1 MLYKLTITF
10 KKDYDIEKINILD
23 FFKNI
28 KESFNVIS
36 KEYVFLDNNVSFN
49 DYVPDKINCFL
60 EFIISFDGNNIDE
73 LIKKF
78 LSDFDF
84 ILDYILIKLSEVES
98 KKDEFSI
105 NSSQINNLVNNIDK
119 LFYIRK
125 DLQEMSR
132 FIRKDKKDEY
142 YRLIKNLSLTKY
154 YLKDETFNLR
164 MINVTNEL
172 QNIQSR
178 LVEYA
183 KTFGIDF
190 QLNYNINNTITMDKI
205 LFFAIKPSLI
215 SLLYAFIHEENEK
228 RQKNIEKKEFIVSI
242 NFIQDF
248 NKIKIIINNP
258 NIQNNLAYT
267 NIAKNDFYSIKENE
281 LELSFLNYKHIIESK
296 DGRLYID
303 EDSNIVTKLPLNF
316 LTLNCYIVKTALG
329 YFAIDKTKVINVF
342 KYNKDNV
349 VSINNVKYFKISSFE
364 MPILNSVTN
373 PKFAIQICI
382 KLQNFILLV
391 NDVLYEEKIF
401 VRPIENDNNNFIGE
415 CLLKDTKKSVYIK
428 SCIISRKKVI
438 WITKYQILY
447 LKICLL

>member
-125 DLQEMSR
+125 DLQEMSK

-190 QLNYNINNTITMDKI
+190 QLNYDINNTITMDKI

-228 RQKNIEKKEFIVSI
+228 RQRNIEKKEFIVSI

-258 NIQNNLAYT
+258 NIQYNLAYT

-415 CLLKDTKKSVYIK
+415 CLLKDTKKAYILNLA
-428 SCIISRKKVI
+428 S
-438 WITKYQILY
+438 Y
-447 LKICLL
+447 LERR

>member
-190 QLNYNINNTITMDKI
+190 QLNYDINNTITMDKI

-228 RQKNIEKKEFIVSI
+228 RQRNIEKKEFIVSI

-258 NIQNNLAYT
+258 NIQYNLAYT

-316 LTLNCYIVKTALG
+316 LTLNCYIIKTALG

-342 KYNKDNV
+342 KYNKNNV
-349 VSINNVKYFKISSFE
+349 VSINTVKYFKISSFE

-415 CLLKDTKKSVYIK
+415 CLLKDTKKAYILNLA
-428 SCIISRKKVI
+428 S
-438 WITKYQILY
+438 Y
-447 LKICLL
+447 LERR

>member
-190 QLNYNINNTITMDKI
+190 QLNYDINNTITMDKI

-228 RQKNIEKKEFIVSI
+228 RQRNIEKKEFIVSI

-248 NKIKIIINNP
+248 NKIKILINNP
-258 NIQNNLAYT
+258 NIQYNLAYT

-349 VSINNVKYFKISSFE
+349 VSINTVKYFKISSFE

-415 CLLKDTKKSVYIK
+415 CLLKDTKKAYILNLA
-428 SCIISRKKVI
+428 S
-438 WITKYQILY
+438 Y
-447 LKICLL
+447 LERR

>member
-190 QLNYNINNTITMDKI
+190 QLNYDINNTITMDKI

-258 NIQNNLAYT
+258 NIQYNLAYT

-329 YFAIDKTKVINVF
+329 YFAIDRTKVINVF
-342 KYNKDNV
+342 KYNKNNV
-349 VSINNVKYFKISSFE
+349 VSVNTIKYFKISSFE

-415 CLLKDTKKSVYIK
+415 CLLKDTKKAYILNLA
-428 SCIISRKKVI
+428 S
-438 WITKYQILY
+438 Y
-447 LKICLL
+447 LERR

>member
-23 FFKNI
+23 FFKKI

-36 KEYVFLDNNVSFN
+36 KEYVFLDNNISFN

-73 LIKKF
+73 LVKKF

-125 DLQEMSR
+125 DLQEMSK

-172 QNIQSR
+172 KNIQSR

-190 QLNYNINNTITMDKI
+190 QLNYDINNTITMDKI

-228 RQKNIEKKEFIVSI
+228 RQRNIEKKEFIVSI

-258 NIQNNLAYT
+258 NIQYNLAYT

-316 LTLNCYIVKTALG
+316 LTLNCYIIKTALG

-415 CLLKDTKKSVYIK
+415 CLLKDTKKAYILNLA
-428 SCIISRKKVI
+428 S
-438 WITKYQILY
+438 Y
-447 LKICLL
+447 LERR

>member
-258 NIQNNLAYT
+258 NIQYNLAYT

-316 LTLNCYIVKTALG
+316 LTLNCYIIKTALG

-342 KYNKDNV
+342 KYNKNNV
-349 VSINNVKYFKISSFE
+349 VSINTVKYFKISSFE

-415 CLLKDTKKSVYIK
+415 CLLKDTKKAYILNLA
-428 SCIISRKKVI
+428 S
-438 WITKYQILY
+438 Y
-447 LKICLL
+447 LERR

>member
-36 KEYVFLDNNVSFN
+36 KEYVFLDNNISFN

-172 QNIQSR
+172 KNIQSR

-190 QLNYNINNTITMDKI
+190 QLNYDINNTITMDKI

-316 LTLNCYIVKTALG
+316 LTLNCYIIKTALG

-415 CLLKDTKKSVYIK
+415 CLLKDTKKAYILNLA
-428 SCIISRKKVI
+428 S
-438 WITKYQILY
+438 Y
-447 LKICLL
+447 LERR

>member
-36 KEYVFLDNNVSFN
+36 KEYVFLDNNISFN

-73 LIKKF
+73 LVKKF

-190 QLNYNINNTITMDKI
+190 QLNYDINNTITMDKI

-228 RQKNIEKKEFIVSI
+228 RQRNIEKKEFIVSI

-316 LTLNCYIVKTALG
+316 LTLNCYIIKTALG

-342 KYNKDNV
+342 KYNKNNV

-415 CLLKDTKKSVYIK
+415 CLLKDTKKAYILNLA
-428 SCIISRKKVI
+428 S
-438 WITKYQILY
+438 Y
-447 LKICLL
+447 LERR

>member
-78 LSDFDF
+78 LSNFDF

-190 QLNYNINNTITMDKI
+190 QLNYDINNTITMDKI

-228 RQKNIEKKEFIVSI
+228 RQRNIEKKEFIVSI

-248 NKIKIIINNP
+248 NKIKILINNP
-258 NIQNNLAYT
+258 NIQYNLAYT

-415 CLLKDTKKSVYIK
+415 CLLKDTKKAYILNLA
-428 SCIISRKKVI
+428 S
-438 WITKYQILY
+438 Y
-447 LKICLL
+447 LERR

>member
-36 KEYVFLDNNVSFN
+36 KEYVFLDNNISFN

-73 LIKKF
+73 LVKKF

-172 QNIQSR
+172 KNIQSR

-190 QLNYNINNTITMDKI
+190 QLNYDINNTITMDKI

-228 RQKNIEKKEFIVSI
+228 RQRNIEKKEFIVSI

-258 NIQNNLAYT
+258 NIQYNLAYT

-316 LTLNCYIVKTALG
+316 LTLNCYIIKTALG

-415 CLLKDTKKSVYIK
+415 CLLKDTKKAYILNLA
-428 SCIISRKKVI
+428 S
-438 WITKYQILY
+438 Y
-447 LKICLL
+447 LERR

>member
-172 QNIQSR
+172 KNIQSR

-190 QLNYNINNTITMDKI
+190 QLNYDINNTITMDKI

-342 KYNKDNV
+342 KYNKNNV
-349 VSINNVKYFKISSFE
+349 VSINTVKYFKISSFE

-415 CLLKDTKKSVYIK
+415 CLLKDTKKAYILNLA
-428 SCIISRKKVI
+428 S
-438 WITKYQILY
+438 Y
-447 LKICLL
+447 LERR

>member
-36 KEYVFLDNNVSFN
+36 KEYVFLDNNISFN

-73 LIKKF
+73 LVKKF

-190 QLNYNINNTITMDKI
+190 QLNYDINNTITMDKI

-316 LTLNCYIVKTALG
+316 LTLNCYIIKTALG

-415 CLLKDTKKSVYIK
+415 CLLKDTKKAYILNLA
-428 SCIISRKKVI
+428 S
-438 WITKYQILY
+438 Y
-447 LKICLL
+447 LERR

>member
-73 LIKKF
+73 LVKKF

-190 QLNYNINNTITMDKI
+190 QLNYDINNTITMDKI

-258 NIQNNLAYT
+258 NIQYNLAYT

-342 KYNKDNV
+342 KYNKNNV
-349 VSINNVKYFKISSFE
+349 VSINTVKYFKISSFE

-415 CLLKDTKKSVYIK
+415 CLLKDTKKAYILNLA
-428 SCIISRKKVI
+428 S
-438 WITKYQILY
+438 Y
-447 LKICLL
+447 LERR

>member
-190 QLNYNINNTITMDKI
+190 QLNYDINNTITMDKI

-228 RQKNIEKKEFIVSI
+228 RQRNIEKKEFIVSI

-391 NDVLYEEKIF
+391 NNVLYEEKIF

-415 CLLKDTKKSVYIK
+415 CLLKDTKKAYILNLA
-428 SCIISRKKVI
+428 S
-438 WITKYQILY
+438 Y
-447 LKICLL
+447 LERR

>member
-415 CLLKDTKKSVYIK
+415 CLLKDTKKAYILNLA
-428 SCIISRKKVI
+428 S
-438 WITKYQILY
+438 Y
-447 LKICLL
+447 LERR

>member
-49 DYVPDKINCFL
+49 DYIPDKINCFL

-190 QLNYNINNTITMDKI
+190 QLNYAINNTITMDKI

-228 RQKNIEKKEFIVSI
+228 RQRNIEKKEFIVSI

-258 NIQNNLAYT
+258 NIQYNLAYT

-303 EDSNIVTKLPLNF
+303 EDSNIVTKIPLNF
-316 LTLNCYIVKTALG
+316 LTLNCYIIKTALG

-415 CLLKDTKKSVYIK
+415 CLLKDTKKAYILNLA
-428 SCIISRKKVI
+428 S
-438 WITKYQILY
+438 Y
-447 LKICLL
+447 LERR

>member
-190 QLNYNINNTITMDKI
+190 QLNYDINNTITMDKI
-205 LFFAIKPSLI
+205 LFFAIKPSII

-228 RQKNIEKKEFIVSI
+228 RQKNIEKKEFIISI

-258 NIQNNLAYT
+258 NIQYNLAYT

-316 LTLNCYIVKTALG
+316 LTLNCYIIKTALG

-349 VSINNVKYFKISSFE
+349 VSINTVKYFKISSFE

-415 CLLKDTKKSVYIK
+415 CLLKDTKKAYILNLA
-428 SCIISRKKVI
+428 S
-438 WITKYQILY
+438 Y
-447 LKICLL
+447 LERR

>member
-36 KEYVFLDNNVSFN
+36 KEYVFLDNNISFN

-73 LIKKF
+73 LVKKF

-190 QLNYNINNTITMDKI
+190 QLNYDINNTITMDKI

-258 NIQNNLAYT
+258 NIQYNLAYT

-329 YFAIDKTKVINVF
+329 YFAIDRTKVINVF
-342 KYNKDNV
+342 KYNKNNV
-349 VSINNVKYFKISSFE
+349 VSVNTIKYFKISSFE

-415 CLLKDTKKSVYIK
+415 CLLKDTKKAYILNLA
-428 SCIISRKKVI
+428 S
-438 WITKYQILY
+438 Y
-447 LKICLL
+447 LERR

>member
-73 LIKKF
+73 LVKKF

-190 QLNYNINNTITMDKI
+190 QLNYDINNTITMDKI

-258 NIQNNLAYT
+258 NIQYNLAYT

-316 LTLNCYIVKTALG
+316 LTLNCYIIKTALG

-342 KYNKDNV
+342 KYNKNNV

-415 CLLKDTKKSVYIK
+415 CLLKDTKKAYILNLA
-428 SCIISRKKVI
+428 S
-438 WITKYQILY
+438 Y
-447 LKICLL
+447 LERR